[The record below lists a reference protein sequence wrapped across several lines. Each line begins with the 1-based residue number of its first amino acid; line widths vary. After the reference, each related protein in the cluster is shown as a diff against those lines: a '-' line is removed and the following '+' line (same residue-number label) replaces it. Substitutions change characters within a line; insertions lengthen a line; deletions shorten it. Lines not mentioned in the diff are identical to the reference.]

1 MKYIKA
7 YEYIQEEYKVG
18 DYVEVTN
25 RTYIYLNLPWY
36 EIVEIDNGAINYKY
50 RLKRIDDGQP
60 YNNMWQ
66 RIESIKKVPDY
77 LIAAKK
83 YNI

>member
-7 YEYIQEEYKVG
+7 YEYIQEEYNVG

-25 RTYIYLNLPWY
+25 PTFIYLNLPWY
-36 EIVEIDNGAINYKY
+36 EIVEIDNSAINYKY
-50 RLKRIDDGQP
+50 RLRRIDDDQP
-60 YNNMWQ
+60 YNIMWQ
-66 RIESIKKVPDY
+66 RIEFIKKVPDY
-77 LIAAKK
+77 LTAAKK